1 MTISVRDLAHAVNTC
16 SRIPV
21 ESGMTTWELQVLNED
36 IHIIAR
42 DYYTGWFQEAAEA
55 KARDLKD
62 STGGYLWQVLPIK
75 KED

>member
-1 MTISVRDLAHAVNTC
+1 MKISVRDLAHAVNTC

-21 ESGMTTWELQVLNED
+21 ESKMTTWELQVLNEHM
-36 IHIIAR
+36 HIIAR

-62 STGGYLWQVLPIK
+62 STGGYMWQVLPIK
-75 KED
+75 REV